1 MRLLHVCK
9 INIWGKPKFYPL
21 CRQSGAPCSIAL
33 TLTLL
38 HITHSEKYMRKTKA
52 GGLNGLRNRV
62 KDLFDSIQAEQ
73 LES

>member
-1 MRLLHVCK
+1 
-9 INIWGKPKFYPL
+9 
-21 CRQSGAPCSIAL
+21 
-33 TLTLL
+33 
-38 HITHSEKYMRKTKA
+38 MRKTKA